1 MLGTTV
7 FSSMSTQMAWG
18 QNRVIFASVTVYAS
32 FYAHKLSCSHSESSV
47 ISPTS
52 CLRNVYVVH
61 AQNAHI

>member
-47 ISPTS
+47 ISTS